1 MANRA
6 RISITPVIESVKTS
20 GRDNKSAYPLRS
32 LNTTYDGTQSWEFVM
47 SVDSVNGPTVYTL
60 LLGLIDL
67 LTANA
72 TVDPTTIV
80 GPVGDSLIDII
91 VNNP

>member
-1 MANRA
+1 
-6 RISITPVIESVKTS
+6 
-20 GRDNKSAYPLRS
+20 
-32 LNTTYDGTQSWEFVM
+32 M